1 MTEKTIHEKV
11 ADRQQGLADAKLERS
26 QLEALGLL
34 LDSVEIQDGP
44 RRVDFIAKVQCLTV
58 GVGKDHTATIYMFK
72 DDIAAVRRLLGQE
85 EHNED

>member
-11 ADRQQGLADAKLERS
+11 ADRQRDLAAAKLERS
-26 QLEALGLL
+26 QLAALDLL

-44 RRVDFIAKVQCLTV
+44 NRVSFFEKVQCLTV

-85 EHNED
+85 EDNES